1 LDSSKYSRI
10 TGGGDVSRVFNG
22 INAALEVGLNP
33 VKINMVILKGVNEE
47 DVEEMLDYA
56 GSIGAVLQLIE
67 LQPIPGGEKVFQEFH
82 VSLKNF
88 EKSISSK
95 SAGKTVNNTGQ
106 RPLYVLPRNGR
117 TILVEIVSPTGNPNF
132 CSHCSK
138 LRVTCDGRLKPCLL
152 RNDNLV
158 DIVGLIRSGSS
169 DDDLKK
175 RFMEAIM
182 LKKPYWENRVT

>member
-1 LDSSKYSRI
+1 
-10 TGGGDVSRVFNG
+10 
-22 INAALEVGLNP
+22 
-33 VKINMVILKGVNEE
+33 
-47 DVEEMLDYA
+47 
-56 GSIGAVLQLIE
+56 
-67 LQPIPGGEKVFQEFH
+67 QPIPGGEKVFQEFH
-82 VSLKNF
+82 VSLEAI

-95 SAGKTVNNTGQ
+95 SARKTVNKTGQ
-106 RPLYVLPRNGR
+106 RNVYMLLRNGR
-117 TILVEIVSPTGNPNF
+117 TVFVEIVSPTENIGF

-158 DIVGLIRSGSS
+158 DIVGLIRLGGS